1 MRGGTRSSRHE
12 LVLQSGPL
20 HDRVVDV
27 MSSQHRSRGAVAP
40 FGRSNRFDEID
51 NYSYRYDSRK
61 SPGPV
66 YSSCTSLNS
75 TFNKQSTLM
84 TNSSEL
90 RRRPHD
96 TTPHRDTSHV
106 SESRV
111 QDLRRKLSDRRVL
124 IELESKR
131 MWASRGDRYAVAT
144 LPSFRSAIIMSNIDA
159 NPAEIDALYES
170 FPSHSTWY
178 SIISTLRRESKQDR
192 PKTTCSSAS
201 RCGSRRGNDLRPKV
215 PFLISSKEGARSK
228 IGSLLKFSHS
238 K

>member
-12 LVLQSGPL
+12 LVLRSGPL
-20 HDRVVDV
+20 HDSVEDV

-75 TFNKQSTLM
+75 TFNNESTLM
-84 TNSSEL
+84 NSSEL
-90 RRRPHD
+90 RRPHD

-159 NPAEIDALYES
+159 SPAEIDGLYES
-170 FPSHSTWY
+170 FPSDSTWY
-178 SIISTLRRESKQDR
+178 VVFEREAREYLFSRSITHN
-192 PKTTCSSAS
+192 THSSNLHHS
-201 RCGSRRGNDLRPKV
+201 ELHMY
-215 PFLISSKEGARSK
+215 RSNAK
-228 IGSLLKFSHS
+228 
-238 K
+238 